1 MPRQSLRQIFGGSAS
16 GLCRAGALREHGA
29 PLGELALL
37 HVADPDELVKVL
49 EGDLYDL
56 RIEVVPALLPDELED
71 FVERPGLLVAP
82 VGAERVEHVGKGGDA
97 SVERDLLA
105 LETERVS
112 CAVPFLVMI
121 AGDDAGV
128 HEERKSLP
136 CFAFVSV

>member
-1 MPRQSLRQIFGGSAS
+1 M
-16 GLCRAGALREHGA
+16 
-29 PLGELALL
+29 
-37 HVADPDELVKVL
+37 L

-82 VGAERVEHVGKGGDA
+82 VGAERFEHDGKGGDA

-112 CAVPFLVMI
+112 
-121 AGDDAGV
+121 
-128 HEERKSLP
+128 
-136 CFAFVSV
+136 